1 MLNCRKCGAK
11 NLHIET
17 LIFFLSVLCVISVRS
32 GSRVFSSVSV
42 KSDQSKEGEPPEF
55 SEKTPSSP
63 TKRYFMC
70 FTL

>member
-11 NLHIET
+11 KLHIET
-17 LIFFLSVLCVISVRS
+17 LIFSLSVLCVISVRS

-42 KSDQSKEGEPPEF
+42 KSDRSKEGEPPRF
-55 SEKTPSSP
+55 SEETPSSP